1 MAKNLRFPRVN
12 TVTITGRLT
21 RDIELRYT
29 AGGTPVASL
38 PIAFERVYK
47 DNSGEF
53 QKSSSYMDVVVWSK
67 RAEECAE
74 YLAKGSAVL
83 VEGYLQTRSYETK
96 EGQKRKL
103 TEIVANKVHFLEW
116 NDNDGSSSSKDSNFD
131 SLSNMEPE
139 VTDDDVPF

>member
-38 PIAFERVYK
+38 PIAFERVYR

-67 RAEECAE
+67 RAEECVE
-74 YLAKGSAVL
+74 YLTKGSAVMI
-83 VEGYLQTRSYETK
+83 EGYLQTRSYETK

-116 NDNDGSSSSKDSNFD
+116 NDNAGASADKDSNFE